1 MTKKEFLKTISAM
14 GFRYDDEEETWIT
27 HPDFKGS
34 AGVANFSKGSE
45 YEGKCQCSRWW
56 SFNDFVEH
64 VEREGKPMVHLT
76 SADADVVP
84 YDEAVVR
91 LDRLLALLR
100 QYHKRLRL
108 KRIKEL

>member
-14 GFRYDDEEETWIT
+14 GFRYYDEKDTWIY
-27 HPDFKGS
+27 HSDFKCS
-34 AGVANFSKGSE
+34 VGVANFSKGSE
-45 YEGKCQCSRWW
+45 YEGKCQCSRLR
-56 SFNDFVEH
+56 SFDDFVEH
-64 VEREGKPMVHLT
+64 VEREGKPKVHL
-76 SADADVVP
+76 SSDDADVVP

-91 LDRLLALLR
+91 FERLLALLR